1 MIKTEQEMMVVNKN
15 KKVIMFGALISIAML
30 SLAGCGSQNQGM
42 MNTSSATQYMT
53 GNTTEMM
60 NVLSSPD
67 TRQSMVKIMGSSQM
81 MPVMV
86 DLMKNSDVQ
95 KNMMG
100 IMGSSQ
106 NKDNMVSIMSNPSMY
121 KPMVQ
126 IMSDPKMKTT
136 FETMLKDPSLQPL
149 VKEALSAK

>member
-1 MIKTEQEMMVVNKN
+1 MVVKKN
-15 KKVIMFGALISIAML
+15 IKLIILVAIISIAML
-30 SLAGCGSQNQGM
+30 SLAGCGSQNKDM
-42 MNTSSATQYMT
+42 MNTSNMTQYMT
-53 GNTTEMM
+53 GNPTEMM

-67 TRQSMVKIMGSSQM
+67 TRQSMGKIMGSSQM

-86 DLMKNSDVQ
+86 DVMKDSDVQ

-106 NKDNMVSIMSNPSMY
+106 NKDNMVNIMSNPSMY

-136 FETMLKDPSLQPL
+136 FEAMLKDPALQPL
-149 VKEALSAK
+149 VKEALGEK